1 MLKHPFSITMF
12 GDSMYWTDWDRNAI
26 FQANKFTGQNASL
39 VANSSMVITNTLPK
53 HALISDGS
61 GCQKSGSGRVL
72 KFFSG
77 LGRVRV
83 CQKNFRFK
91 SGLSQRR

>member
-39 VANSSMVITNTLPK
+39 VANSSMVSTPK
-53 HALISDGS
+53 LRFSESRFSEILGLVN
-61 GCQKSGSGRVL
+61 KSQL
-72 KFFSG
+72 H
-77 LGRVRV
+77 
-83 CQKNFRFK
+83 
-91 SGLSQRR
+91 

>member
-39 VANSSMVITNTLPK
+39 VANSSMVSLVIPYTTI
-53 HALISDGS
+53 ASTY
-61 GCQKSGSGRVL
+61 
-72 KFFSG
+72 
-77 LGRVRV
+77 V
-83 CQKNFRFK
+83 CIY
-91 SGLSQRR
+91 

>member
-39 VANSSMVITNTLPK
+39 VANSSMVSIVITYTTIASTYVCIYIKNNDEGLNMK
-53 HALISDGS
+53 LFFILLIRYYSN
-61 GCQKSGSGRVL
+61 R
-72 KFFSG
+72 
-77 LGRVRV
+77 
-83 CQKNFRFK
+83 KNFNGWILK
-91 SGLSQRR
+91 L

>member
-39 VANSSMVITNTLPK
+39 VANSSMVSIVITYTTIEQ
-53 HALISDGS
+53 ALMFVYI
-61 GCQKSGSGRVL
+61 
-72 KFFSG
+72 
-77 LGRVRV
+77 
-83 CQKNFRFK
+83 KNFH
-91 SGLSQRR
+91 